1 MSNFGVMRFAFLIL
15 FLGCSLLGVSQ
26 ERVTTFGVEMK
37 PIIPSSLFRTGQSAK
52 TEEGIDYE
60 VNQKVGYSFGG
71 VMRFGLTKWLSL
83 ESGISFVRRNY
94 SSNVFDPSFD
104 FRDTIDYRVIGYEI
118 PVTGLVF
125 VQLSDQ
131 IFMNAAFGFALDMF
145 PSDVGNAN
153 GQNDFIALGIRRGFG
168 NENSLMT
175 WSKLGL
181 LANVGFEFRTKE
193 SGYFYVGGSYHRPF
207 RTIYDNFMYYTDQG
221 GHQYESKLPLSGN
234 YLTLD
239 LRYFFHEDPEK
250 KEVKRDPDSMP
261 GWMKK
266 K

>member
-1 MSNFGVMRFAFLIL
+1 MRFIL
-15 FLGCSLLGVSQ
+15 VLCLVGCAVTGFSQ

-37 PIIPSSLFRTGQSAK
+37 PIIPSSLLRTGLSAK

-60 VNQKVGYSFGG
+60 VRQRIGYSFGG

-83 ESGISFVRRNY
+83 ESGISFVRRNF
-94 SSNVFDPSFD
+94 STNVYDPSFD
-104 FRDTIDYRVIGYEI
+104 FRDTVSFRVIGYEI

-131 IFMNAAFGFALDMF
+131 IFMNAAFGLALDMF
-145 PSDVGNAN
+145 PSNVGNAS
-153 GQNDFIALGIRRGFG
+153 GEDFIVIGMRRGFG
-168 NENSLMT
+168 NAGSIMT

-181 LANVGFEFRTKE
+181 LANVGFELRTKK
-193 SGYFYVGGSYHRPF
+193 SGYFYIGGSYHRPF
-207 RTIYDNFMYYTDQG
+207 RSIYDNFMYYTDANR
-221 GHQYESKLPLSGN
+221 HQYESKLPLSGN

-239 LRYFFHEDPEK
+239 LRYFFHEEPEK
-250 KEVKRDPDSMP
+250 KEEKRDLDTAPS
-261 GWMKK
+261 WMKK